1 MKLTI
6 IQVFV
11 LPFYNFN
18 LFLMLGDN
26 VYGDTKR
33 SDLMELKLAYEK
45 QKENFKDL
53 RLNFPFEAIW
63 DDHDYGLNDAGS
75 EYPYKTKSKD
85 LYNIQLSFPPGVDTT
100 LLVCTSPLFI

>member
-1 MKLTI
+1 MPIFQSIKRD
-6 IQVFV
+6 
-11 LPFYNFN
+11 NFN

-26 VYGDTKR
+26 VYGDTER

-45 QKENFKDL
+45 QKENFKNL
-53 RLNFPFEAIW
+53 QFNFPFEAIW

-85 LYNIQLSFPPGVDTT
+85 LFLDF
-100 LLVCTSPLFI
+100 